1 MSRVNIITQNLRSLA
16 SQDYVAWRQ
25 AEDARA
31 DKLGE
36 RQEAIEKRLDAL
48 GDELRQSIASL
59 QEKLERRA
67 DEFEKAV
74 STRLD
79 KYESAVDAR
88 LEERF
93 RTIEGTLEL
102 RLTSVE
108 SRMDVVEKKLD
119 ERLTQIANQLNERLN
134 NYEAAVDERLE
145 ARQESYEASVDERL
159 EQYMN
164 SADERWE
171 GYSFSLDERFAGYT
185 GANDARMDEYT
196 TALDARID
204 ERLEQIEVRS
214 DERAANHAAELN
226 RDFGKLRQ
234 EIDERYEQRARALDT
249 RTDDRLM
256 NLERNIEKRMTGYE
270 QGVDER
276 LTARERFVDGVLESV
291 RKDLVARTDIM
302 LQAIEQRQDKL
313 RLLLKSAALH
323 APPGGVAVGGA
334 GPQELLPA
342 MPKFSDIAATP
353 PALNGNPQKQGPATL
368 LDRIIEW
375 KKHSSEILHTFKP
388 EEQEIV
394 DYILSFIADPNDEA
408 YVRLHMRRFVA
419 TLQRIP
425 PAQRTSARALELG
438 SYVQFTPA
446 IKKYAGYSVVK
457 CADVWEGDEKVE
469 QVELKQKN
477 GAERHKF
484 ELRNFDA
491 EREPFPYPDKHFQL
505 VLCCEMLEHLTSD
518 PMHMLW
524 EANRVLEDGGYLLLT
539 TPNITSARAIEGLL
553 TGYAPYLMSQYN
565 VEYPPGQHHREYA
578 PREIQLALSAAGFTV
593 LELETEDVWLR
604 TNPAILELLEQMQ
617 LSTAMRGD
625 NIFALARKAGPPVE
639 RYPKE
644 LYVSEGEKTAA

>member
-16 SQDYVAWRQ
+16 SQDYAARRQ
-25 AEDARA
+25 A
-31 DKLGE
+31 L
-36 RQEAIEKRLDAL
+36 EKRLDAL
-48 GDELRQSIASL
+48 GDELRQSLASL

-67 DEFEKAV
+67 DEFESATNTRLDNFEKAV

-79 KYESAVDAR
+79 RYESAVDAR

-108 SRMDVVEKKLD
+108 SRMDVVEQKLD

-145 ARQESYEASVDERL
+145 TRQEAYETSVDERL

-164 SADERWE
+164 SADERLE
-171 GYSFSLDERFAGYT
+171 A
-185 GANDARMDEYT
+185 YT

-256 NLERNIEKRMTGYE
+256 NLERNIERRMTGYE
-270 QGVDER
+270 HGVDER

-302 LQAIEQRQDKL
+302 LQAIEQRQDRL
-313 RLLLKSAALH
+313 RLLLKSATLRT
-323 APPGGVAVGGA
+323 PPGGAPLDGEK
-334 GPQELLPA
+334 PQELWPA
-342 MPKFSDIAATP
+342 MPKFADIAATP
-353 PALNGNPQKQGPATL
+353 PALNGNPQKPGQATL

-375 KKHSSEILHTFKP
+375 KKYSAEILHTFKP

-457 CADVWEGDEKVE
+457 CADLWEGEEKVE
-469 QVELKQKN
+469 QVELQQKD
-477 GAERHKF
+477 GPEKHKF

-565 VEYPPGQHHREYA
+565 VDYPPGQHHREYA
-578 PREIQLALSAAGFTV
+578 PREIQVALSAAGFTV

-617 LSTAMRGD
+617 MPTEMRGD
-625 NIFALARKAGPPVE
+625 NIFALARKTGAPVE

-644 LYVSEGEKTAA
+644 LYVSEGGKTAAGVGR